1 MALEPDLRDAYLQ
14 RLGLEA
20 EPPSADALQRL
31 HRRQVERIPYETM
44 WIHAGETWDIDPV
57 RSAERIAFAGRGG
70 YCFHLNGA
78 FAELLATLGYAVT
91 RHVGG
96 VHGPAGPDQAEL
108 TNHLVLTVADLRT
121 DENPSGTWYADA
133 GLGDALHEALPL
145 APGEHRTGPWRLV
158 LEATP
163 GGVGD
168 WELTH
173 DAGGGF
179 AGMSWRS
186 AETGMEAF
194 ADRHRQM
201 STDPDSG
208 FVRVA
213 TAQRRD
219 RAGVDVVRGLVFRR
233 IGGSA
238 PGEEVLT
245 RREDWFGVLADVFDL
260 RFDGMPHAAL
270 DALWA
275 RCLANHR
282 AWEAAG
288 RPESPRRPPLDRPV
302 K

>member
-1 MALEPDLRDAYLQ
+1 
-14 RLGLEA
+14 
-20 EPPSADALQRL
+20 
-31 HRRQVERIPYETM
+31 
-44 WIHAGETWDIDPV
+44 
-57 RSAERIAFAGRGG
+57 
-70 YCFHLNGA
+70 
-78 FAELLATLGYAVT
+78 
-91 RHVGG
+91 
-96 VHGPAGPDQAEL
+96 
-108 TNHLVLTVADLRT
+108 
-121 DENPSGTWYADA
+121 
-133 GLGDALHEALPL
+133 
-145 APGEHRTGPWRLV
+145 V

-186 AETGMEAF
+186 AETGMAVFEE
-194 ADRHRQM
+194 RHRQM
-201 STDPDSG
+201 STDPESG

-219 RAGVDVVRGLVFRR
+219 SAGVDVVRGLVFRR
-233 IGGSA
+233 IDGDA
-238 PGEEVLT
+238 PGEEELT
-245 RREDWFGVLADVFDL
+245 RREDWFGVLADVFGL
-260 RFDGMPHAAL
+260 RFDDLAPTVL

-275 RCLANHR
+275 RCLDSHR